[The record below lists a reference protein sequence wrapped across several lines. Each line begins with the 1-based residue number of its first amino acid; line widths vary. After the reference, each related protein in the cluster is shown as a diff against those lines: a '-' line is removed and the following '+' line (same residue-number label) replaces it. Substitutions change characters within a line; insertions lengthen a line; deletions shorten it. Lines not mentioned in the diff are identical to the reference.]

1 MGWASFLLNPQAE
14 KPRVLII
21 YESLWGA
28 TSGAAVALYEHFTKD
43 GISVSIHDVRN
54 SAIQDLVLTAFSCT
68 HVFIGSPSLNSGAM
82 PGIVETLSYLAGLR
96 LLQNKPAVVFGSF
109 GWGIGEGQE
118 WLKACAERSGCRDIK
133 IQRWRFS
140 WTEEELNKF
149 FSVADNV
156 IRTYG

>member
-1 MGWASFLLNPQAE
+1 M
-14 KPRVLII
+14 LII

-28 TSGAAVALYEHFTKD
+28 TTGAATALYDHLLKSGVHVD
-43 GISVSIHDVRN
+43 IYDVRE
-54 SAIQDLVLTAFSCT
+54 SKVQDLALTAFSCT

-82 PGIVETLSYLAGLR
+82 PGIVETLSYLASLR

-118 WLKACAERSGCRDIK
+118 WLKACAERSGCKDVN

-140 WTEEELNKF
+140 WTEEELDNF
-149 FSVADNV
+149 LRVADSV
-156 IRTYG
+156 IRARDNHVVPEQ